1 MTPDIAVPAAD
12 AQKVAHA
19 AILKTLLAA
28 SKDADEKAELTEL
41 IAKVESGVADV
52 PNYAPPHR

>member
-19 AILKTLLAA
+19 AILRDLIAA
-28 SKDADEKAELTEL
+28 ATIPDQKAELQEVL
-41 IAKVESGVADV
+41 GDVEAGKADV
-52 PNYAPPHR
+52 PTYKTH